1 MSNSPA
7 ARRFFSGATLERA
20 VLEAAGHYGVDPKD
34 LAYTRQGGG
43 LASRGKVVIKVD
55 PAAPTQPAEEAPAP
69 VAAPDEP
76 PATPIEAVEVEA
88 LESQAE
94 APVEPQPEAA
104 EDSAAVETHDD
115 ASQSDGEVPVAVISE
130 EPEVEE
136 PEAEEADE
144 ANEAAEADDADAGA
158 DAEADGGEGQDGEA
172 ADEAPAEEPA
182 PGATGELQDLP
193 RSVAEARRS
202 WSSPDEKTATS
213 ARKWAE
219 SLLRLASLDLDVEV
233 HERAGEISI
242 HLGGADAEVAVDD
255 GGEVLR
261 AIQHLLP
268 RLMLSDLGHTV
279 RCRVDCN
286 DFREIHEEELR
297 TKALQAAQEVLSGAR
312 EVTLEPMHP
321 ADRRVVHLALAESDL
336 VRTESLG
343 RGFFKRVSIRSN

>member
-1 MSNSPA
+1 MSNAPA
-7 ARRFFSGATLERA
+7 ARRFFSGTTLERA
-20 VLEAAGHYGVDPKD
+20 VLEAAGHYDVDPKD

-43 LASRGKVVIKVD
+43 VASRGKVVIKVD
-55 PAAPTQPAEEAPAP
+55 PASPTHSADAVADSAESRSASPTLQVEEPREEAPA
-69 VAAPDEP
+69 AADDQERGDEHEIQGDDP
-76 PATPIEAVEVEA
+76 QDEEA
-88 LESQAE
+88 Q
-94 APVEPQPEAA
+94 
-104 EDSAAVETHDD
+104 EDSAPE
-115 ASQSDGEVPVAVISE
+115 QSDENVDAEDAEDDSDE
-130 EPEVEE
+130 DLQADEDEPEPGESDDDREDEDEE
-136 PEAEEADE
+136 LSAS
-144 ANEAAEADDADAGA
+144 AASS
-158 DAEADGGEGQDGEA
+158 
-172 ADEAPAEEPA
+172 
-182 PGATGELQDLP
+182 ELQDLP

-202 WSSPDEKTATS
+202 WSAPDEDTAAS

-219 SLLRLASLDLDVEV
+219 SLLRLASLDLEVEV
-233 HERAGEISI
+233 HERDGEIAV
-242 HLGGADAEVAVDD
+242 HLAGADAEVAVDD

-297 TKALQAAQEVLSGAR
+297 NKALQAAQEVLSGAR

-321 ADRRVVHLALAESDL
+321 ADRRVVHLALAESEL